1 MGGTSPG
8 EHRTRIE
15 HLELL
20 GLVARTSRFTRGARK
35 PSAFAE
41 SQGPMAPLPGTKKAR
56 SMPRP
61 LGNRDSE
68 PPSHRTAPFWTPWLM
83 ALSFWSTTVR
93 CLRPVAALDPSEPT
107 ARHFTSLKAGACDDQ
122 LAHDGAPAQDVD
134 VRAPVRLR
142 PGRFRFVRRPAG
154 GADRF
159 RAGFTRSCS
168 RMSHTFQ
175 LPSELQEAKVDPAPL
190 PNFFHCTSSTEDLC
204 PLKGF
209 SVSTFQPQSKK
220 WTHCVGAPPGTGA
233 HSKILAS
240 LPQPTHFFARSAFRC
255 RQTGSVQPH
264 LG

>member
-8 EHRTRIE
+8 EHRRRIE

-56 SMPRP
+56 LMPRP

-142 PGRFRFVRRPAG
+142 PGRFRFVRRPAQRRRQVECRLH
-154 GADRF
+154 AVLLSDVP
-159 RAGFTRSCS
+159 
-168 RMSHTFQ
+168 H
-175 LPSELQEAKVDPAPL
+175 LPAPIGAAGGEGGPGAVAQLL
-190 PNFFHCTSSTEDLC
+190 PLHVLHRGLVSLEGLLSLDLPTSEQEMDPLHGCTSRH
-204 PLKGF
+204 GR
-209 SVSTFQPQSKK
+209 PQQDPRIITS
-220 WTHCVGAPPGTGA
+220 A
-233 HSKILAS
+233 HSFLRAIC
-240 LPQPTHFFARSAFRC
+240 F
-255 RQTGSVQPH
+255 
-264 LG
+264 